1 MPVAAPRIDERLV
14 RFIEGSPIEDS
25 AASITRA
32 VGDLA
37 WQLGLARPSYQ
48 QVRIL
53 AAGRRA
59 RRSRQEIAL
68 KVIETMYE
76 YPGPGLAGWY
86 QRWQRGEV

>member
-1 MPVAAPRIDERLV
+1 M
-14 RFIEGSPIEDS
+14 
-25 AASITRA
+25 
-32 VGDLA
+32 
-37 WQLGLARPSYQ
+37 
-48 QVRIL
+48 RIL